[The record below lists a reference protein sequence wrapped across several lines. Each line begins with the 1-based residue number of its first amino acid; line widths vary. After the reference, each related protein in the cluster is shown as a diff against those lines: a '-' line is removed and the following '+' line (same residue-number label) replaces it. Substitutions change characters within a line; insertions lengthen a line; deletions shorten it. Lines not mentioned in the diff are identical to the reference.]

1 MRRESYIESVCS
13 ALRAAAFG
21 EASPEGFAL
30 NGHRTR
36 FAQVV
41 VGLVGF
47 VSVLDSGVAG
57 LIIQPIKHDLGL
69 TDVQVGLAYGTA
81 FYAAYGLFAIP
92 GGMLADK
99 VPRVRLLVFAMILLC
114 AGLLITALSQ
124 GIWMLV
130 FSKALVG
137 VSAAFT
143 YPAALSLLAD
153 LFPPETRS
161 SGSICYPIGQQL
173 GTFAAFLGGGLGYS
187 ALVRLRINHSNV
199 LHGLAPWRVLSLAFS
214 VLGLLVVPF
223 LIELPEPQRME
234 RGGDKSGTL
243 RELWSYRRLLAPLFV
258 GIMCLAGASSGILTW
273 LAPSLTRLYH
283 LQPGDYAAASSVLIL
298 TCGLS
303 AFILAGKVAN
313 YVQERWGSRAVSLA
327 AAVATVLCVPGMLAG
342 LMPTPIGFA
351 AMGSTYEFFIAMAI
365 WLPTM
370 TINLRIPNELRGL
383 CMGSYVVLIGVAGMI
398 GSPLV
403 GYASNALGGQQMI
416 GRAIPAVCVPFAI
429 LAAFSFW
436 LAAHLQSADI
446 VDERCG
452 DINLPLKA

>member
-1 MRRESYIESVCS
+1 MCA
-13 ALRAAAFG
+13 ALRAAVVG

-30 NGHRTR
+30 DGRRTR
-36 FAQVV
+36 VAQLV
-41 VGLVGF
+41 VGMVGF

-57 LIIQPIKHDLGL
+57 LIIQPIKHDLDL

-81 FYAAYGLFAIP
+81 FYAAYGLLAIP

-99 VPRVRLLVFAMILLC
+99 IPRVRLLILAMTLLC
-114 AGLLITALSQ
+114 SGLVITALSQ

-130 FSKALVG
+130 ISKAVVG

-161 SGSICYPIGQQL
+161 SGSACYPIGQQL

-187 ALVRLRINHSNV
+187 ALVRLSITHISM
-199 LHGLAPWRVLSLAFS
+199 LHGLAPWRMFSLVFA
-214 VLGLLVVPF
+214 VMGLLVVPF
-223 LIELPEPQRME
+223 LIALPEPQRME
-234 RGGDKSGTL
+234 IGSDKSGTF
-243 RELWSYRRLLAPLFV
+243 RELWSYRRLLAPLLV
-258 GIMCLAGASSGILTW
+258 GIMCLGGASSGILTW

-283 LQPGDYAAASSVLIL
+283 LQPGDYAVASSVLIL

-313 YVQERWGSRAVSLA
+313 HLHERWGSRAVTLA
-327 AAVATVLCVPGMLAG
+327 AAVAAALCVPGMLAG
-342 LMPTPIGFA
+342 MMPTPIGFA
-351 AMGSTYEFFIAMAI
+351 ALGSTYEFFIAMAI
-365 WLPTM
+365 WFPTM
-370 TINLRIPNELRGL
+370 TINILIPNELRGL
-383 CMGSYVVLIGVAGMI
+383 CMGSYVVLIGLAGMV

-403 GYASNALGGQQMI
+403 GYVGQVLGGPQMI
-416 GRAIPAVCVPFAI
+416 GRAIPAVCVPFAL

-436 LAAHLQSADI
+436 LSARLETTDTA
-446 VDERCG
+446 EKLCG
-452 DINLPLKA
+452 DIGLSLKA